1 MWAHGQLWAAWN
13 GGCASVLAQFSWG
26 TDAVTEVCMIGFNW
40 ESCDHT
46 CGGRKAV
53 GVGGQSEALGSWQ
66 RS

>member
-1 MWAHGQLWAAWN
+1 MWN
-13 GGCASVLAQFSWG
+13 GGRASVLAQFSG
-26 TDAVTEVCMIGFNW
+26 DTDAVTEVCMIGFNW